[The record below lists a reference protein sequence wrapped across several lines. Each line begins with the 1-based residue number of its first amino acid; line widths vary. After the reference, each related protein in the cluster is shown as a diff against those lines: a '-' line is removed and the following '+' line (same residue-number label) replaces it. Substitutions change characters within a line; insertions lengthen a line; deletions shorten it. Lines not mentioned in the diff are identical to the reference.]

1 MKIKSLAQPLM
12 YCGLV
17 AALTACSSSGIDRS
31 DLDQMIQRYHAVVLD
46 QEPVTLSSRVPE
58 GMVAGA
64 SYGLFDEL
72 DGDSEDMISGVL
84 AGVLVGGVASALA
97 DGSNEAIRY
106 RLYDQD
112 KGEFAVIS
120 KQQLD
125 ANVDCVEVEQ
135 AQQVKLYAVNAAFC
149 QQAQNEAPLKAV
161 YGARLQRLGSSDW
174 RTATVIIKNDGIAAV
189 TEVNEEIPAG
199 AQLIDARGTWLI
211 PGLIDGHVH
220 LSQSGSAFTRPDII
234 GATELHSYDK
244 DQAWLTEHLPDILRD
259 YVRLGITTIAD
270 LGGPTQRLHSRN
282 QLDCTSGCPT
292 ILSAGELISV
302 APVAAMTGDDGPTFL
317 TAKTPAEATAAVK
330 MQRGFGAQ
338 ISKFVFTNEAGL
350 SPQQLQ
356 ERFAQAI
363 AEAKVHGQIIAVH
376 AQDLDYAK
384 AAISAGADILVHGVM
399 TAAIDHEFIQLAQAH
414 DVTYMPTLT
423 AYEHYLS
430 IFKQQL
436 TFTEFERQFA
446 DAYVLNSFAELL
458 GNLSATNQMF
468 QIFTRYVPMVDS
480 NPEQLAALSA
490 QEQAIVQQLE
500 MLFSKRILQVQYHN
514 LRAAL
519 DAGLTVGFGTDAG
532 NPGTLHAVA
541 VAEEIRAWQ
550 RAGVGAAEILKALT
564 IGNAMAFEITQQQG
578 VIAAG
583 KTATFNLLQRD
594 PLNDLQA
601 GLTPT
606 KVFHNGNVVYDADEN
621 L

>member
-1 MKIKSLAQPLM
+1 MKLKSLAKSLM
-12 YCGLV
+12 CCGLIT
-17 AALTACSSSGIDRS
+17 ALTACASSGIDRS
-31 DLDQMIQRYHAVVLD
+31 DLDETIQRYHAVVLD
-46 QEPVTLSSRVPE
+46 QEPVTLNSRVPE
-58 GMVAGA
+58 GMVTGA

-84 AGVLVGGVASALA
+84 AGVLVGGVVSALA

-106 RLYDQD
+106 RLYHQD

-125 ANVDCVEVEQ
+125 EDVQCVEVQQ
-135 AQQVKLYAVNAAFC
+135 AQQVKLYAVDAEFC
-149 QQAQNEAPLKAV
+149 QQAQNEAPVKAV
-161 YGARLQRLGSSDW
+161 YGAQVQRMGSNDW
-174 RTATVIIKNDGIAAV
+174 RAATVIIEGNNIAAV
-189 TEVNEEIPAG
+189 TEINEEIPTG

-234 GATELHSYDK
+234 GATALHSYDQ
-244 DQAWLTEHLPDILRD
+244 DQAWLTNQLPDILHD
-259 YVRLGITTIAD
+259 YLRLGITTIAD

-302 APVAAMTGDDGPTFL
+302 VPVAALTGNDGPTFM
-317 TAKTPAEATAAVK
+317 TTQTPAEATAAVK

-338 ISKFVFTNEAGL
+338 ISKFVFTNEGGL

-356 ERFAQAI
+356 QHFYAAM
-363 AEAKVHGQIIAVH
+363 AEAKAHGQIVAVH

-384 AAISAGADILVHGVM
+384 AAVRAGADILVHGVM
-399 TAAIDHEFIQLAQAH
+399 TAAIDREFIELAQAH

-436 TFTEFERQFA
+436 TFTDFEQQFA
-446 DAYVLNSFAELL
+446 DAYVLDSFVELQE
-458 GNLSATNQMF
+458 NLPATDQVF
-468 QIFTRYVPMVDS
+468 QIFTRYVPLVDAS
-480 NPEQLAALSA
+480 PEERGALSA

-500 MLFSKRILQVQYHN
+500 ALFSQRILQVQFSN

-519 DAGLTVGFGTDAG
+519 EAGLKVGFGTDAG

-550 RAGVGAAEILKALT
+550 RAGFSDAEIFQALT
-564 IGNAMAFEITQQQG
+564 NGNAMAFDMAQQQG
-578 VIAAG
+578 GIAQG
-583 KTATFNLLQRD
+583 KRATFNLLQRD
-594 PLNDLQA
+594 PLEDPQA
-601 GLTPT
+601 LLAPT
-606 KVFHNGNVVYDADEN
+606 HVFQGGSLVYAADDS

>member
-1 MKIKSLAQPLM
+1 MKIKSLAKSLM

-17 AALTACSSSGIDRS
+17 TALTACSSSGVDRS
-31 DLDQMIQRYHAVVLD
+31 DLDETIQRYHAVVLD
-46 QEPVTLSSRVPE
+46 QEPVTLNSRVPE
-58 GMVAGA
+58 GMVTGA

-84 AGVLVGGVASALA
+84 AGVLVGGVVSALA
-97 DGSNEAIRY
+97 DGSNDAIRY
-106 RLYDQD
+106 RLYHQD

-120 KQQLD
+120 KQQLGD
-125 ANVDCVEVEQ
+125 DVQCVEVQQ
-135 AQQVKLYAVNAAFC
+135 AQQVKLYAVHPEFC
-149 QQAQNEAPLKAV
+149 QQAQDEAPVKV
-161 YGARLQRLGSSDW
+161 IYGARVKQPGTSDW
-174 RTATVIIKNDGIAAV
+174 RTATVTVKNEHIAAV
-189 TEVNEEIPAG
+189 TEINEEIPTG

-234 GATELHSYDK
+234 GATELHSYDQ
-244 DQAWLTEHLPDILRD
+244 DQAWLTEQLPDILHD
-259 YVRLGITTIAD
+259 YLRLGITTVAD
-270 LGGPTQRLHSRN
+270 LGGPTQRLQSLN
-282 QLDCTSGCPT
+282 QLDCTAGCPT

-302 APVAAMTGDDGPTFL
+302 APVAALDGDHGPTFL
-317 TAKTPAEATAAVK
+317 AAATPAEATAAVK

-356 ERFAQAI
+356 ELFAEAI
-363 AEAKVHGQIIAVH
+363 AEAKAHGQIIAVH

-384 AAISAGADILVHGVM
+384 AAIRAGADILVHGVM
-399 TAAIDHEFIQLAQAH
+399 TAAIDREFTELALAR

-436 TFTEFERQFA
+436 TFTAFEQQFA
-446 DAYVLNSFAELL
+446 DAYVLNSFAQLQK
-458 GNLSATNQMF
+458 NLSATDQMF
-468 QIFTRYVPMVDS
+468 QIFTRYVPLVDAS
-480 NPEQLAALSA
+480 PEERAALSA

-500 MLFSKRILQVQYHN
+500 ALFSQRILQAQYSN

-519 DAGLTVGFGTDAG
+519 DAGLQVGFGTDAG

-550 RAGVGAAEILKALT
+550 RAGVSAAEIFQALT
-564 IGNAMAFEITQQQG
+564 LGNAMAFDIAQQQG
-578 VIAAG
+578 VIAQG

-594 PLNDLQA
+594 PSQDPQA
-601 GLTPT
+601 LLTPT
-606 KVFHNGNVVYDADEN
+606 HVFQNGTLVYDVDDS